1 MPKPKTQNEEF
12 LSRSGMQQEGS
23 QRGQLLNIV
32 PRQKFQGKVSVKTAE
47 EKKNLIASHRTFI
60 KEAILKWNFLPGEDL
75 EILDPELI
83 SYSPGRNSMKHEFS
97 NWGQV

>member
-1 MPKPKTQNEEF
+1 M
-12 LSRSGMQQEGS
+12 
-23 QRGQLLNIV
+23 
-32 PRQKFQGKVSVKTAE
+32 
-47 EKKNLIASHRTFI
+47 
-60 KEAILKWNFLPGEDL
+60 NFLPGEDL